1 MASVLSHLM
10 IPPTGNGYDPQ
21 ISPVWNVLPFL
32 DELADLVGSTVAI
45 VLLCLV
51 GSTVFS
57 AFVWA
62 GGKHW
67 DHGRAEMAG
76 KSGVVISLIASFLVG
91 GGSAAVKWFATLGSG
106 AF

>member
-1 MASVLSHLM
+1 MTNILM
-10 IPPTGNGYDPQ
+10 RLMRLPAGNGYDPQ
-21 ISPVWNVLPFL
+21 ISPVWNVLPFM
-32 DELADLVGSTVAI
+32 DELANLVGSTVAI

-51 GSTVFS
+51 GSTVVS

-76 KSGVVISLIASFLVG
+76 KSGVVLSLIASFIVG